1 MSGMLPAAQ
10 HGKLRAGLVVSEV
23 AFSIL
28 LLIGA
33 GLLMRSFLVLTRV
46 DLGFNPKNVLYFRLD
61 PTMYAQVSDRRIK
74 QNILTRRLLNSQ
86 GSGRRESHPPRTSQH
101 ERRPK
106 PN

>member
-1 MSGMLPAAQ
+1 M
-10 HGKLRAGLVVSEV
+10 SEV

-61 PTMYAQVSDRRIK
+61 PTMYAQFSDRRIK
-74 QNILTRRLLNSQ
+74 QNILTRRLLSEL
-86 GSGRRESHPPRTSQH
+86 SVLPA
-101 ERRPK
+101 
-106 PN
+106 